1 MSINRGIDKED
12 EVHIY
17 TVDYYSDIK
26 KNEII
31 PFAATRIDL
40 GIIIISEVNQTEKD
54 KHYILSHRCGI

>member
-54 KHYILSHRCGI
+54 KR